1 MKIDQFNPTEE
12 YSDDKFKI
20 INFTGEKGNFK
31 RISCL
36 KEAICLLPFDL
47 NENDQI
53 KNAYLSKY
61 HDYVLNGQSNKCITA
76 TLEPDEFDTYHES
89 LTTCIDNELGLS
101 DVDIDDI
108 FYLGQIQHTVP
119 FTKIY
124 KCYAINLTKYSEDP
138 SGFTPRILNPDDRL
152 HTIDKVR
159 FSRIMNGEI
168 SDSLVLAC
176 SLLLLSY
183 IQE

>member
-1 MKIDQFNPTEE
+1 MKIDQFNPNEE

-119 FTKIY
+119 FTKTY

>member
-1 MKIDQFNPTEE
+1 MKIDQFNPNEE

-101 DVDIDDI
+101 NVDIDDI

-119 FTKIY
+119 FTKTY

-138 SGFTPRILNPDDRL
+138 SGFTPRVLNPDDRL

>member
-1 MKIDQFNPTEE
+1 MKIDQFNPNEE

-119 FTKIY
+119 FTKTY

-138 SGFTPRILNPDDRL
+138 SGFTPRVLNPDDRL